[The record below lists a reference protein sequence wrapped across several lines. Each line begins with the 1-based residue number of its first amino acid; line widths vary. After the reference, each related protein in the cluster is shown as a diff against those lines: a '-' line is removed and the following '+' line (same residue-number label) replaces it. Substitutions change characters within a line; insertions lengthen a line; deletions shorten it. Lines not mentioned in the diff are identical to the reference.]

1 MALSPS
7 SQSEYERRKYIAH
20 SHSLTQEIIQMCSH
34 LVQLNATV
42 SILHL
47 FKLTTDMEYAGAFNA
62 LFNITQMEY
71 LYSYTNDYVLMPLPG
86 NNLFFNKV

>member
-1 MALSPS
+1 MREENIL
-7 SQSEYERRKYIAH
+7 H
-20 SHSLTQEIIQMCSH
+20 THSLTQETIQMCSH

-62 LFNITQMEY
+62 LFIITHMEY
-71 LYSYTNDYVLMPLPG
+71 LYRYTNDYVLMSLPG